1 MQDIMMNVYAFVLA
15 FAAYELGQVELN
27 LVGRRLKLALAT
39 PSDAGEEEGLLAA
52 AVAAEESE
60 FNARLRRALDT
71 LVEEMIDVAD
81 ADAGPDAS
89 AGGAATTRVGGAA
102 RQTKQKKNAFL
113 KGVSGV
119 FASFGGTADYDDEEE
134 EEEGEER
141 RPRDVD
147 GVVYAVFLARHAPA
161 TDEFPFPHLT
171 PEDFRA
177 AVSDLLKAL
186 RPDRGRRRRPRGCG
200 SKSIRRRGRQR
211 RRRDSVGGVLFRGH
225 GARGRDRRRRREE
238 RRSVMSDAFPGFR
251 SFIFSHRI
259 EK

>member
-119 FASFGGTADYDDEEE
+119 FASFGGTADDEEEEE

-177 AVSDLLKAL
+177 AVSDLLRAL
-186 RPDRGRRRRPRGCG
+186 RPDRG
-200 SKSIRRRGRQR
+200 
-211 RRRDSVGGVLFRGH
+211 GGVVPE
-225 GARGRDRRRRREE
+225 AAVRR
-238 RRSVMSDAFPGFR
+238 VSDAADVNGDGVIQWAEFYFAGTELAAV
-251 SFIFSHRI
+251 IDAAA
-259 EK
+259 EKSGEA